1 MKNKKAL
8 DPAPTI
14 EDVMEML
21 MTSMRDHDTGWAYVP
36 EPPQFRFENSIDPAI
51 KGTVEFVIPLYNTEQ
66 KKFKITIEE
75 A

>member
-1 MKNKKAL
+1 MKKPLK
-8 DPAPTI
+8 PSPTI
-14 EDVMEML
+14 EEVMEML
-21 MTSMRDHDTGWAYVP
+21 MESMRDHDTGWAYVP

-51 KGTVEFVIPLYNTEQ
+51 KGTVEFIIPLYNTVQ